1 MGQTCGQVEGG
12 GRATSGLIKSID
24 LAGPQSV
31 RFDSV
36 LSPSLSARVCLVLL
50 AVRLPRRRRR

>member
-1 MGQTCGQVEGG
+1 MWAGGRG

-36 LSPSLSARVCLVLL
+36 LSPSLPARVCLVLL